1 MDLIWPAMLVNCWAK
16 LLMPLTAFVSEALK
30 VWYELCRTGLADL
43 KDGRCSCL
51 RWAHQPPRFRGRGR
65 PMASPSQRRRLRI
78 SAATVAVL
86 TVTLAAIG
94 LSRSLTDRASTE
106 GSPVSIVLA
115 NPGP

>member
-1 MDLIWPAMLVNCWAK
+1 
-16 LLMPLTAFVSEALK
+16 
-30 VWYELCRTGLADL
+30 
-43 KDGRCSCL
+43 
-51 RWAHQPPRFRGRGR
+51 
-65 PMASPSQRRRLRI
+65 MASPSQRRRLRI

-115 NPGP
+115 NPGPSTATTASLADPTPTDLETLLPEDLPEPGTL